1 MTTPWLDVFFC
12 SDDLM
17 SKLSEAADN
26 LSDITS
32 KHNVKDKAICD
43 LKEDNEKLKLEKGT
57 AHLIKLRLENQ

>member
-1 MTTPWLDVFFC
+1 
-12 SDDLM
+12 M

-32 KHNVKDKAICD
+32 KHDVKNKAICD